1 MKQFLSFLLF
11 VTLFASSCS
20 LFKKTPEPAPA
31 AYSARSGADRNQTYT
46 DQFQTAAVL
55 EMQRLGVPASITLA
69 QGILESGAGTSELAK
84 NANNHFGIK
93 CGNNWTGETYKKKDD
108 DTDADGNLKES
119 CFRKYKKVEDSYMD
133 HGQFLRDPKKEQRY
147 GFLFKLDPTDYKGWA
162 YGLQS
167 AGYSTSNTYAQK
179 LIDIIERYKL
189 YEFDI
194 PGNKNTNVLPAP
206 EKPQSGTQTD
216 ADIALPTAANRVGRV
231 NNVKVVVSREGE
243 SITDIAKTYR
253 LNPAKIA
260 EYNDRGYTPI
270 QKLKANT
277 RIYLAPKKDKS
288 AVSEHI
294 TKTGQ
299 TMFEISQLYGIKL
312 DKLLERNGMSR
323 GQEPAGDV
331 RITLNSK
338 RSSKDP
344 VRLRDEST
352 DSNSSTGTPQKP
364 NEYWPTTP
372 PKTMTPDEDGLLD
385 EINGGEA
392 NKPQPTPP
400 PTTPTTPE
408 KPVNTAPVPVVTGSS
423 NYPPVITNP
432 STGPGANPNP
442 TPPPAAAPGTHL
454 VVKGDTLTNIAKRY
468 NTTVG
473 RLMQINNLKDGNIK
487 IGQTLKVK

>member
-108 DTDADGNLKES
+108 DKDADGNLKES